1 MSKVRH
7 QDLVSLPNDPLTR
20 YTRVRPNTKL
30 GSYPYDNMLTTHG
43 VGSECL
49 LLPLISRFNEVAMK
63 GAAVNGA
70 DIRHP
75 FKYSSAYQQL
85 TSAGY
90 K

>member
-7 QDLVSLPNDPLTR
+7 QALMSLPNDPLTIC
-20 YTRVRPNTKL
+20 TRVRPNTKW

-43 VGSECL
+43 MGSESH
-49 LLPLISRFNEVAMK
+49 LLPLISPFSGVAMK

-75 FKYSSAYQQL
+75 FKVSSAYEKIA
-85 TSAGY
+85 SAGY